1 MDRAVGLI
9 GAPTSAGAFAPGQE
23 DAPGALRDVGLVARL
38 EGAGIEV
45 VDLGDTPRFR
55 WRPDRAA
62 PLAMNVGA
70 VRASALA
77 IAGKVATALEQGLM
91 PVVLGGD
98 CTVELGTV
106 LGWQRQRDVA
116 PLLYFDPHPD
126 ANTPGT
132 APDGAFDWMGV
143 AHLLGEPG
151 ARRELVDLGG
161 GRVPALTGDDVLV
174 LGYSEARTTA
184 GEREAIARN
193 AVTVIPQADVARD
206 PVEAA
211 RRALDWVGDRGPF
224 LLHLDTDSIDFA
236 DLPLAENT
244 DRNIG
249 LSFATV
255 AAAFEPLL
263 ASPQLGALTI
273 SEINPHHGEPDG
285 ATLRAFLDRLVGALA
300 AG

>member
-23 DAPGALRDVGLVARL
+23 DAPGALRDAGLVARL
-38 EGAGIEV
+38 EAAGIEV

-55 WRPDRAA
+55 WRPDRAE

-77 IAGKVATALEQGLM
+77 IADKVATALEQGLM
-91 PVVLGGD
+91 PGVLGGD

-106 LGWQRQRDVA
+106 LGWQRQHDVA

-126 ANTPGT
+126 ANTPDT

-151 ARRELVDLGG
+151 ARRELVDLG

-193 AVTVIPQADVARD
+193 AVTVISQADVERD

-211 RRALDWVGDRGPF
+211 RRALDWVGERGPF

-285 ATLRAFLDRLVGALA
+285 ATLHAFLDRLVRALA